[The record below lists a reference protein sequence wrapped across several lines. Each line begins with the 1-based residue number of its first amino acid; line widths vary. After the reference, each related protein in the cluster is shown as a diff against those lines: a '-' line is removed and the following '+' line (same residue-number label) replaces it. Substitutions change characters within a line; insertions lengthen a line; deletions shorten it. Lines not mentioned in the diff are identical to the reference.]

1 MRKMGVLFAAFEA
14 VPFMKTGGL
23 GDVAGS
29 LPQALS
35 KENCDV
41 RVIIPKFG
49 AIPQQYKDQMRYV
62 CHFYVPLGWRAQ
74 YCGIEMLEHKG
85 VIYYFVDNEYYFNRG
100 GAYGYFDD
108 GERIAFFAKS
118 VVECIQYLP
127 DFHCDILHAND
138 WHTALSPVFLREF
151 YRGIEKYDNIKTVF
165 TVHNLK
171 FQGQMSDRVL
181 PDILGLSHI
190 PAAESQLRCDR
201 DSVNFMKGALCYSD
215 ILTTVSRTYAEE
227 IQRPFFGEHMDEIF
241 RRRSALSGASKAL
254 FFLLAVIGAAGSV
267 GLFFFFT
274 NYNVARYFFVSTQTE
289 TLSALLSSGSPA
301 LIAKSLFLSSSSR
314 TCRGERFC
322 CAAIFLMLLAGT
334 AVYEANI
341 ILYSPH
347 QLHRMMLAITLS
359 YGLLLIELGGWES
372 TANDLLLVAVMV
384 FLFIHGPNNFRLP
397 QEDSRT
403 LTAQAEEELM
413 LEFRSILP
421 LEDDPWDNTIAK
433 MPDNGGLQWEFML
446 PTYTSLNVC
455 QDEVLEKLLKDGTLR
470 SRFVILSDSSEL
482 NKLCVDRGY
491 RVVWQGY
498 ERTMYQT
505 RE

>member
-241 RRRSALSGASKAL
+241 RRRSSILYGVMNGIDVEYWNPATDPFIPHNFSREDMSGKLECKRDLQRELGLEVNDGLPLVIMIGRLTEQKGMDLVDRVIEEMLNKPIELAVLGTGDRKYEDMLRYYAWKYPGRMCACITFDEALSHRMYAGAD
-254 FFLLAVIGAAGSV
+254 
-267 GLFFFFT
+267 
-274 NYNVARYFFVSTQTE
+274 
-289 TLSALLSSGSPA
+289 
-301 LIAKSLFLSSSSR
+301 
-314 TCRGERFC
+314 
-322 CAAIFLMLLAGT
+322 MLL
-334 AVYEANI
+334 
-341 ILYSPH
+341 
-347 QLHRMMLAITLS
+347 
-359 YGLLLIELGGWES
+359 
-372 TANDLLLVAVMV
+372 
-384 FLFIHGPNNFRLP
+384 
-397 QEDSRT
+397 
-403 LTAQAEEELM
+403 
-413 LEFRSILP
+413 
-421 LEDDPWDNTIAK
+421 
-433 MPDNGGLQWEFML
+433 
-446 PTYTSLNVC
+446 
-455 QDEVLEKLLKDGTLR
+455 
-470 SRFVILSDSSEL
+470 
-482 NKLCVDRGY
+482 
-491 RVVWQGY
+491 
-498 ERTMYQT
+498 
-505 RE
+505 